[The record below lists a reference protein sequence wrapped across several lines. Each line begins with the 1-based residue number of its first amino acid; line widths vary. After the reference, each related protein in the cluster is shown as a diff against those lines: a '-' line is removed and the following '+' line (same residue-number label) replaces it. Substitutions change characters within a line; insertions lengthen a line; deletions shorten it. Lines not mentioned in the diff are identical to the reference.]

1 MLNSIQNDVFNFV
14 LIDYLDIE
22 SRIALYR
29 VLDRSYV
36 CINRL
41 SLDEEFEKQLRQF
54 RLKRI
59 AKIVQAAL
67 YNVECSKGYLR
78 YSRIFRLLKQIAAPE
93 HIMLCKYNIKF
104 RNVVINKCIEIADV
118 PSYKTSECVP
128 KKWCQLLRRV
138 SRKTLK
144 ALEDNPFIYNINV

>member
-1 MLNSIQNDVFNFV
+1 MLQSIQNDVFNFV
-14 LIDYLDIE
+14 LIEYLDIE
-22 SRIALYR
+22 SRINLSL

-41 SLDEEFEKQLRQF
+41 SQDPVFERQLLKF
-54 RLKRI
+54 RLGRI
-59 AKIVQAAL
+59 TKILHAAL
-67 YNVECSKGYLR
+67 YSVECSKGYLR
-78 YSRIFRLLKQIAAPE
+78 YTRIFRLLKLIVAPE

-118 PSYKTSECVP
+118 SSYRTSECVP

-138 SRKTLK
+138 SKKTLK
-144 ALEDNPFIYNINV
+144 VLEDNPFINVQG

>member
-14 LIDYLDIE
+14 LIEYLEIE
-22 SRIALYR
+22 SRIALSR

-41 SLDEEFEKQLRQF
+41 FLDEAFEKTLRQF

-59 AKIVQAAL
+59 TKILYAAL

-78 YSRIFRLLKQIAAPE
+78 YSRIFRLLKQIVAPE
-93 HIMLCKYNIKF
+93 HIMLCKYDSKF

-118 PSYKTSECVP
+118 SSYRASECVP

-144 ALEDNPFIYNINV
+144 ALEDNPFINV